1 MHHLGCLEPRH
12 RKRHSWESARLWL
25 LLLAL
30 FATQPGTAAS
40 PASLEKAVKASFL
53 FKFAPFVEWPAEAF
67 TATERNFIICV
78 MGDDPFG
85 AVLNDVVRGQKIRE
99 RPVNVRR
106 LAMAGSATGC
116 HILYAGHSPDAD
128 YAPFAALDGQ
138 PVLTVADRDGGP
150 PGAMIAFV
158 MQSGRV
164 RFRIDDSAARTSG
177 LKISSKL
184 LGLALAVNR
193 K

>member
-1 MHHLGCLEPRH
+1 M
-12 RKRHSWESARLWL
+12 
-25 LLLAL
+25 
-30 FATQPGTAAS
+30 
-40 PASLEKAVKASFL
+40 
-53 FKFAPFVEWPAEAF
+53 
-67 TATERNFIICV
+67 ICV
-78 MGDDPFG
+78 IGDDPFG
-85 AVLNDVVRGQKIRE
+85 AVLNDVVRGQKIMQ

-106 LAMAGSATGC
+106 LTPAGSITGC
-116 HILYAGHSPDAD
+116 HILYAGHSPEAD
-128 YAPFAALDGQ
+128 YAPFATLDGQ
-138 PVLTVADRDGGP
+138 PVLTVSDKDGGP

-164 RFRIDDSAARTSG
+164 RFQIDDSAARTNG